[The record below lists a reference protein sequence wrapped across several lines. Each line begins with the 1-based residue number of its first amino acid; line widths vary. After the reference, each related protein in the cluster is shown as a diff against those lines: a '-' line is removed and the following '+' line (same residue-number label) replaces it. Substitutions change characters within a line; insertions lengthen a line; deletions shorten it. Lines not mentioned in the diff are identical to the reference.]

1 MRATVEE
8 GEEARTATLQA
19 LEVQTEGTEAIHPS
33 QVRGGGAAESTSQTF
48 TLSTSLSHLGQE
60 ALGWVSM
67 EVEEAASSFLQ
78 LWAQE
83 TERVRATE
91 REVAALLRK
100 EWPSWRSFSDTT
112 TKEHINDI
120 IIRIYLCYVFLKI
133 ELQQIYH
140 ILLTGRQT

>member
-1 MRATVEE
+1 MPGEMEGRATVEGVE
-8 GEEARTATLQA
+8 GARTATLQA

-48 TLSTSLSHLGQE
+48 TSSTSLSHRGQE

-67 EVEEAASSFLQ
+67 EVEEAASSSLQ
-78 LWAQE
+78 LRAQE
-83 TERVRATE
+83 RERVRDTE

-112 TKEHINDI
+112 TKEHVNDIIDHLI
-120 IIRIYLCYVFLKI
+120 IIRIYLC
-133 ELQQIYH
+133 
-140 ILLTGRQT
+140 